1 MPVVLF
7 ITIHVFLLGFKCKVV
22 VWNML
27 FQIVYRFT
35 PKFGMLDKYFW
46 QITNF
51 NTSNKYFCQNL
62 KLGLKNR
69 WNARWNPY
77 WNDAE
82 WLRLMEL
89 WASQKGNF
97 LSRRPILFKM
107 ANLCLQTYRWQ
118 PQPAWIPDGP
128 CRIFHG
134 SSKNEMKG
142 WWLDIV
148 RLGLSIHIKIY
159 LLLSGQQY
167 IKSEKFWEAWGDM
180 ERCTGC
186 LKQTL
191 DSNCGEL

>member
-1 MPVVLF
+1 
-7 ITIHVFLLGFKCKVV
+7 
-22 VWNML
+22 ML

-97 LSRRPILFKM
+97 LSSRPILFKM

-142 WWLDIV
+142 QWLDIV
-148 RLGLSIHIKIY
+148 RLGLSNLY
-159 LLLSGQQY
+159 Q
-167 IKSEKFWEAWGDM
+167 DM
-180 ERCTGC
+180 PLALGAAVSRVCEILRSLRRYRKVYWMSKT
-186 LKQTL
+186 
-191 DSNCGEL
+191 DSRFRLWRVTPGT

>member
-7 ITIHVFLLGFKCKVV
+7 ITIHVFLLGLKCKVV

-46 QITNF
+46 QIANF
-51 NTSNKYFCQNL
+51 NTSSKYFCQNL

-97 LSRRPILFKM
+97 LSSRP
-107 ANLCLQTYRWQ
+107 
-118 PQPAWIPDGP
+118 DSP

-142 WWLDIV
+142 RWLDIV
-148 RLGLSIHIKIY
+148 RLGLSIHTKIY

-180 ERCTGC
+180 ERYTGC

-191 DSNCGEL
+191 DSDCGEL